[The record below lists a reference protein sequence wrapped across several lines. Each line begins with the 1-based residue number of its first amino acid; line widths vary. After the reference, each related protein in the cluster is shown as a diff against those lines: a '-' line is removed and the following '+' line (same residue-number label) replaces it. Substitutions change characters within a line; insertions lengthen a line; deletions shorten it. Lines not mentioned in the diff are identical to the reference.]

1 MHSNWITFHALVNQS
16 NFPLLSVVSSF
27 FPTHLNCLLLSFN
40 DVQNAQRCTKWL
52 AFTAGCPNRLDHIFV
67 SASVMGVDYSTLRSP
82 INSENPLALQGVDV
96 SKSAAFL
103 TQVYKK
109 NKICRMFYDNRL
121 NLDDFLNQTLL
132 LANL

>member
-1 MHSNWITFHALVNQS
+1 
-16 NFPLLSVVSSF
+16 
-27 FPTHLNCLLLSFN
+27 
-40 DVQNAQRCTKWL
+40 
-52 AFTAGCPNRLDHIFV
+52 
-67 SASVMGVDYSTLRSP
+67 MGVDYSTLRSP

-121 NLDDFLNQTLL
+121 NLDDFFDQTLL